1 VTRAWPTWG
10 DGVSVRPPALM
21 VLTDR
26 RMAAGAGHYLVDVV
40 AAAVDAGAPAVVL
53 REKDLPRADRHD
65 LAVELR
71 AATAGTGAALI
82 VAGDPALARAVG
94 ADGVHLAADDPW
106 PGDSAAG
113 LRVGRSCHTPA
124 ELIAAATGG
133 VAAYAT
139 FSPVFATTSK
149 PGYGPALGIDG
160 LAAGCRAVAGVG
172 SPLAVYALGG
182 IGLAQTGA
190 SLAAGAAGVAVMG
203 AVMRADDPRGIVRT
217 MICELDAGHPTRTC
231 GG

>member
-1 VTRAWPTWG
+1 
-10 DGVSVRPPALM
+10 M

-26 RMAAGAGHYLVDVV
+26 RMAAGAGHDLVDVV
-40 AAAVDAGAPAVVL
+40 AAAVDAGAPAVLL

-65 LAVELR
+65 LAVQLR
-71 AATAGTGAALI
+71 TATAGATLI
-82 VAGDPALARAVG
+82 VAGDPELARAVG
-94 ADGVHLAADDPW
+94 ADGVHLAAGEPL

-113 LRVGRSCHTPA
+113 LRVGRSCHTPG
-124 ELIAAATGG
+124 ELVAAARDG

-160 LAAGCRAVAGVG
+160 LAAGCRAAAGVG

-182 IGLAQTGA
+182 IGPAQA
-190 SLAAGAAGVAVMG
+190 AACLAAGAAGVAVMG
-203 AVMRADDPRGIVRT
+203 AVMRASDPRGIVRT
-217 MICELDAGHPTRTC
+217 MICELDAAHPTGTC

>member
-1 VTRAWPTWG
+1 
-10 DGVSVRPPALM
+10 M

-26 RMAAGAGHYLVDVV
+26 RMAADAGHDLVDVV

-65 LAVELR
+65 LAVQLR
-71 AATAGTGAALI
+71 EATEGAAALI

-113 LRVGRSCHTPA
+113 LRVGRSCHTA
-124 ELIAAATGG
+124 VELMAAATGG

-139 FSPVFATTSK
+139 FSPVYATTSK
-149 PGYGPALGIDG
+149 PGYGPALGFDG

-182 IGLAQTGA
+182 IGPAQA
-190 SLAAGAAGVAVMG
+190 VACLAAGAAGVAVMG
-203 AVMRADDPRGIVRT
+203 AVMRADNPRGIVRT
-217 MICELDAGHPTRTC
+217 MICELDTAHPTRTC

>member
-1 VTRAWPTWG
+1 
-10 DGVSVRPPALM
+10 M

-26 RMAAGAGHYLVDVV
+26 RMAADAGHDLVDVV
-40 AAAVDAGAPAVVL
+40 GAAVEAGAPGVLL

-65 LAVELR
+65 LAVRLR
-71 AATAGTGAALI
+71 AATEGAAALI
-82 VAGDPALARAVG
+82 VAGDPALASAVG

-124 ELIAAATGG
+124 ELMAAATGG
-133 VAAYAT
+133 VTAYAT

-182 IGLAQTGA
+182 IGPAQA
-190 SLAAGAAGVAVMG
+190 VACLAAGAAGVAVMG
-203 AVMRADDPRGIVRT
+203 AVMRADHPRGIVRT
-217 MICELDAGHPTRTC
+217 MICELDTAHPTRTC

>member
-1 VTRAWPTWG
+1 VTATVRAQE
-10 DGVSVRPPALM
+10 LL

-26 RMAAGAGHYLVDVV
+26 QMAADAGHDLADVV
-40 AAAVDAGAPAVVL
+40 ATAVDAGAPAVVL
-53 REKDLPRADRHD
+53 REKDLPAAERHD
-65 LAVELR
+65 LAVRLR
-71 AATAGTGAALI
+71 AATAGAAALI

-113 LRVGRSCHTPA
+113 LRVGRSCHTSG
-124 ELIAAATGG
+124 ELMATAMGG

-139 FSPVFATTSK
+139 FSPVFATESK

-160 LAAGCRAVAGVG
+160 LAAGCRAVADAR

-182 IGLAQTGA
+182 IGTAQAGA
-190 SLAAGAAGVAVMG
+190 CLAAGAAGVAVMG
-203 AVMRADDPRGIVRT
+203 AVMRADDPHGIVRT
-217 MICELDAGHPTRTC
+217 MICELDAAHPTRTC

>member
-1 VTRAWPTWG
+1 
-10 DGVSVRPPALM
+10 
-21 VLTDR
+21 
-26 RMAAGAGHYLVDVV
+26 MAADAGHDLVDVV
-40 AAAVDAGAPAVVL
+40 GAAVGAGAPAVVL

-65 LAVELR
+65 LAVQLR
-71 AATAGTGAALI
+71 AATAGAAALI

-113 LRVGRSCHTPA
+113 LRIGRSCHTPA
-124 ELIAAATGG
+124 ELMAAATGG

-149 PGYGPALGIDG
+149 PGYGPALGIEG

-182 IGLAQTGA
+182 IGLAQA
-190 SLAAGAAGVAVMG
+190 AACLAAGAAGVAVMG

-217 MICELDAGHPTRTC
+217 MICELEDTHPDPNLRRLALP
-231 GG
+231 

>member
-1 VTRAWPTWG
+1 MTAWPTSG
-10 DGVSVRPPALM
+10 DRVTVPAPKLL

-26 RMAAGAGHYLVDVV
+26 GMAADAGHDLADVV
-40 AAAVDAGAPAVVL
+40 AAAVDAGAPAVLL
-53 REKDLPRADRHD
+53 REKDLPAADRHD
-65 LAVELR
+65 LAVRLR
-71 AATAGTGAALI
+71 TATAGAATLI
-82 VAGDPALARAVG
+82 VAGDPALAHAVG
-94 ADGVHLAADDPW
+94 ADGVHLAAADAW

-113 LRVGRSCHTPA
+113 LRIGRSCHTPG
-124 ELIAAATGG
+124 ELMATAMGR

-182 IGLAQTGA
+182 IGPGQAGA
-190 SLAAGAAGVAVMG
+190 CLAAGAAGVAVMG
-203 AVMRADDPRGIVRT
+203 AVMRSDDPHGVVRA
-217 MICELDAGHPTRTC
+217 MICELDTAHPTRTC
-231 GG
+231 RG